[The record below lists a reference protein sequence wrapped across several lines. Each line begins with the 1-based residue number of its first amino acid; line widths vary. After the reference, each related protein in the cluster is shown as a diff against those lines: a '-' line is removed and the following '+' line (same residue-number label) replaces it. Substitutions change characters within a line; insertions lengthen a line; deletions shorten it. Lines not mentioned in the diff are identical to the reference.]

1 MFITAHQNC
10 LHTLYNLCNFYQI
23 TVYFEYF
30 KVAQHS
36 HGFVDDANSGNIGS
50 RPELKLKTGI
60 SCKGMQNTELT
71 RKNNPCGVILGGWGY
86 FLRVKGGSPPVI
98 VAKET
103 STATEKPRASE
114 AEKDAEKEAE
124 ASTATDTA
132 TATATG
138 TATATAT
145 ATATTR

>member
-1 MFITAHQNC
+1 M
-10 LHTLYNLCNFYQI
+10 
-23 TVYFEYF
+23 
-30 KVAQHS
+30 
-36 HGFVDDANSGNIGS
+36 DDANSGNIGS

-71 RKNNPCGVILGGWGY
+71 RKNNPCGVMLGGWGY

-103 STATEKPRASE
+103 STATKKATATEKARASE

-138 TATATAT
+138 TATAT
-145 ATATTR
+145 TR